1 MRSES
6 QSGNGAL
13 ARASTNLPL
22 PLEVHQRHLLILGR
36 RRRLSFVSVF
46 EFPISSQSECTFV
59 SDMYVGMDPDS
70 LRREQLDLAPS
81 SSSPSNISLTPC
93 LLSILFAISPPS
105 SLGLLVPGAAAFNF

>member
-36 RRRLSFVSVF
+36 RRLSFVSVF

-70 LRREQLDLAPS
+70 LGREQLDLAPS
-81 SSSPSNISLTPC
+81 SSFPSNISLTPC